1 MAILGLRDI
10 SKKEQPV
17 IEKEILDISQ
27 HLEAAQKVNMD
38 ESDSND
44 SDSKL
49 SDMEITT
56 KTTTKTYDDEIN
68 EGVAS
73 RRTIRDFQQVSSRN
87 RWPPD
92 EKRIVLD
99 AFGHDI
105 NSTDNKLPT
114 FNEIGKLIKKH
125 SDLLGQRS
133 VPMIKMWVHNKKRSY
148 KANKSVNTE

>member
-1 MAILGLRDI
+1 MPIKFIYLYYR
-10 SKKEQPV
+10 QPV

-73 RRTIRDFQQVSSRN
+73 RRTIRDFQQVSSCNRN
-87 RWPPD
+87 
-92 EKRIVLD
+92 
-99 AFGHDI
+99 GHQMK
-105 NSTDNKLPT
+105 NVSFSML
-114 FNEIGKLIKKH
+114 
-125 SDLLGQRS
+125 S
-133 VPMIKMWVHNKKRSY
+133 VM
-148 KANKSVNTE
+148 T

>member
-1 MAILGLRDI
+1 MPIKFIYLYYR
-10 SKKEQPV
+10 QPV
-17 IEKEILDISQ
+17 IEKKILDISQ

-68 EGVAS
+68 EGGAS

-87 RWPPD
+87 RD
-92 EKRIVLD
+92 
-99 AFGHDI
+99 GHQMK
-105 NSTDNKLPT
+105 NVSFSML
-114 FNEIGKLIKKH
+114 
-125 SDLLGQRS
+125 S
-133 VPMIKMWVHNKKRSY
+133 VM
-148 KANKSVNTE
+148 T